1 MQNDQQPAIT
11 VRTLREALKF
21 FLEDDNYVDRL
32 EAGALQD
39 LILRDGKV
47 SVEERA
53 FLRKA
58 IEDTNFDAAALKIL
72 EALLAEEN

>member
-1 MQNDQQPAIT
+1 MQNDQQPTIT
-11 VRTLREALKF
+11 ARTLREALKF

-32 EAGALQD
+32 EAGALKD

-47 SVEERA
+47 SAEERE

-58 IEDTNFDAAALKIL
+58 IEETNFDAVALRIL
-72 EALLAEEN
+72 EALLAKET